1 MYFHIPFCCKFFFAY
16 STRVLHFLMDWFNMS
31 LETSV
36 CCKFIFT
43 LVTRILDFLMDC
55 FNVSLQISFRWKL
68 TFISNCARVISCE
81 CPPCDRVRST
91 LYSVSSN
98 ILCSDKH
105 QRPLLLPLFS
115 IVLRDIYSL
124 YACLTW
130 HLSLDINH
138 KHDNTPQTAWYLLPT
153 VSHW

>member
-1 MYFHIPFCCKFFFAY
+1 MLSWLMNTKK
-16 STRVLHFLMDWFNMS
+16 HFWFIKQN
-31 LETSV
+31 L
-36 CCKFIFT
+36 K
-43 LVTRILDFLMDC
+43 LLFL
-55 FNVSLQISFRWKL
+55 LQIDLYYKL
-68 TFISNCARVISCE
+68 CARY
-81 CPPCDRVRST
+81 CDRVRST

-130 HLSLDINH
+130 HLSLDLNH

-153 VSHW
+153 VSHWSMKIIVWLIYVLICVTKFI